1 MKSVL
6 RASRIG
12 RVLLRYRLDDLLE
25 GTPVER
31 WLRLAHPFVPRA
43 SAEIAAQPRGV
54 RLRLATI
61 KGALEHSLNEAG
73 LSAIASSRHRT
84 IRLAVRAI
92 DYWVL

>member
-31 WLRLAHPFVPRA
+31 WLRLARPGGERPIEPPPLLA
-43 SAEIAAQPRGV
+43 GV
-54 RLRLATI
+54 RRARAPAFRSLVLR
-61 KGALEHSLNEAG
+61 ALGCFLG
-73 LSAIASSRHRT
+73 LVHPWRVARIG
-84 IRLAVRAI
+84 VRARI
-92 DYWVL
+92 S